1 MSITKTANG
10 FHISPD
16 LDYTD
21 NMFEF
26 PVIVE
31 RRDKE
36 KDQLEELGVK
46 LSDDDG
52 SDEADRIVGYIA
64 FPHEYIVGYA
74 DWMSKNRTNEEVR
87 EYGFDLT
94 EVYVRGEMTTYL
106 CTWKRETFKKKL
118 NEHVKNLNK
127 KANDSV
133 KDQMED
139 FFKNVKF
146 DVDALTAQSNDPNQK
161 SLGWFGRLRFYL
173 NRLFS
178 GA

>member
-26 PVIVE
+26 PIIIE

-36 KDQLEELGVK
+36 KDQLEELGIRMQE
-46 LSDDDG
+46 DD
-52 SDEADRIVGYIA
+52 SDENDRIVGHIS
-64 FPHEYIVGYA
+64 FPHEFIMGYA
-74 DWMSKNRTNEEVR
+74 DWMSKNRTNDEVR
-87 EYGFDLT
+87 ERGFDLT
-94 EVYVRGEMTTYL
+94 EVYVKGEISTYL
-106 CTWKRETFKKKL
+106 CTWKRETFKRKL

-127 KANDSV
+127 KASESV
-133 KDQMED
+133 KDQMDD
-139 FFKNVKF
+139 FFKNIKLET
-146 DVDALTAQSNDPNQK
+146 DVLTAQSNDPNQK
-161 SLGWFGRLRFYL
+161 SIGWFGRLRLYF